1 MDLTILTT
9 FSQICQS
16 EIRSA
21 DLTIST
27 NFSQIR
33 RGEINLGELTIL
45 PNGNWQK
52 W

>member
-9 FSQICQS
+9 FSQIWQS